1 MEKLPFSIDKH
12 GNKELLDKLTKGQ
25 PLSYFIRRII
35 GLEINAAKEA
45 FSEFLSKGNLSAA
58 QIMFINSIIDYL
70 SINGTIDKKMLFE
83 KPFTDIDYRGISGVF
98 NNEETAKVINII
110 DRLNSVAS
118 R

>member
-12 GNKELLDKLTKGQ
+12 GNKELLDKLTKEQ

-58 QIMFINSIIDYL
+58 QIMFINSINDYL
-70 SINGTIDKKMLFE
+70 SVNGTIDKKMLFE
-83 KPFTDIDYRGISGVF
+83 KPFTDIYYRGISGVLSR
-98 NNEETAKVINII
+98 EETAKVIGILEKINQFAI
-110 DRLNSVAS
+110 
-118 R
+118 